1 MTAAVRA
8 TDTVARLGGDEFIVI
23 CPDVDGARG
32 AKEVAERLATAVTG
46 RLVLGSGE
54 HSFTVSTGIALA
66 SSQHDTPES
75 LLGDADAAMYRAKA
89 RGRGRYE
96 LFDEAM
102 RTRAMARVR
111 IETELRRAT
120 RHAASSRPGTSR

>member
-1 MTAAVRA
+1 M
-8 TDTVARLGGDEFIVI
+8 I

-32 AKEVAERLATAVTG
+32 ATDVAERLATAVAS
-46 RLVLGSGE
+46 RLALDSGE
-54 HSFTVSTGIALA
+54 HSFTISTGIALA
-66 SSQHDTPES
+66 SSQQDTAES

-102 RTRAMARVR
+102 RTEATARVR
-111 IETELRRAT
+111 IESELRLALVAR
-120 RHAASSRPGTSR
+120 